1 ETTVDIRH
9 GKQLSRI
16 GGLHAAAIQNSYSAR
31 HFGALGPQ
39 LRADRGMHFL
49 SLLRGGRQAGANCPD
64 RLVSHDRAIEGAHTQ
79 LLDDA
84 TQLAL
89 HDLQGLARLTLSQR
103 LTDTQDRYQPA
114 RLGRRELAAQHRL
127 AFAENLA
134 SLGMP
139 DQHIRTT
146 RISQLTRGDLAGQR
160 ALHRLHR
167 AVLRTQANRL
177 ALEPHHHLGDI
188 QSWRHYC
195 AVTEDQASHGMPY
208 QHIRTTRISQL
219 TRGDLAGQR
228 ALHRLHRAV
237 LRTHANRLALEPHHH
252 LGDIQRGR
260 NYSNLDSHRQSQLTK
275 TSDQF
280 SYAGAGT
287 VHLPVTSYQWSTH
300 ALPRRSKWAQML
312 PKSFNTG
319 KRIKHIDSL

>member
-114 RLGRRELAAQHRL
+114 RLGRRELDRKSTRL
-127 AFAENLA
+127 N
-134 SLGMP
+134 S
-139 DQHIRTT
+139 
-146 RISQLTRGDLAGQR
+146 
-160 ALHRLHR
+160 
-167 AVLRTQANRL
+167 
-177 ALEPHHHLGDI
+177 
-188 QSWRHYC
+188 
-195 AVTEDQASHGMPY
+195 SHVK
-208 QHIRTTRISQL
+208 I
-219 TRGDLAGQR
+219 
-228 ALHRLHRAV
+228 
-237 LRTHANRLALEPHHH
+237 
-252 LGDIQRGR
+252 
-260 NYSNLDSHRQSQLTK
+260 
-275 TSDQF
+275 
-280 SYAGAGT
+280 SYA
-287 VHLPVTSYQWSTH
+287 VFCL
-300 ALPRRSKWAQML
+300 K
-312 PKSFNTG
+312 K
-319 KRIKHIDSL
+319 K

>member
-1 ETTVDIRH
+1 
-9 GKQLSRI
+9 
-16 GGLHAAAIQNSYSAR
+16 
-31 HFGALGPQ
+31 
-39 LRADRGMHFL
+39 
-49 SLLRGGRQAGANCPD
+49 
-64 RLVSHDRAIEGAHTQ
+64 
-79 LLDDA
+79 
-84 TQLAL
+84 
-89 HDLQGLARLTLSQR
+89 
-103 LTDTQDRYQPA
+103 
-114 RLGRRELAAQHRL
+114 
-127 AFAENLA
+127 ENLA

-146 RISQLTRGDLAGQR
+146 RISQLTRGDLAGQ
-160 ALHRLHR
+160 
-167 AVLRTQANRL
+167 
-177 ALEPHHHLGDI
+177 
-188 QSWRHYC
+188 C
-195 AVTEDQASHGMPY
+195 
-208 QHIRTTRISQL
+208 
-219 TRGDLAGQR
+219 

-319 KRIKHIDSL
+319 KRIKHIDSLADPFSRTGFGDDPGQRLGVLANLDFVIALDHDTHQWLGAGLAQQDPTAPGHLTGNLITCLLH